1 MIPAGSREPPREPRR
16 TAVQYPGG
24 LWARYVWVGSGRG
37 DALGDTDALEDTDE
51 RGGSHEGSVSVSDHG
66 PLVSPDPDRLCRA
79 ELRIQGPLG
88 AWSARFASPIFD
100 EPQGLLWDTAG
111 LLVVKYG
118 FRAYALVGRTG
129 ELRWTYEARTPLVS
143 VLGSSRLA
151 HVLVQ
156 SEVETAAVREDGEVA
171 WRVAHPDV
179 IAEAELVGGRLVL
192 TGYGGVLPPLDPQT
206 GRSLG
211 RA

>member
-1 MIPAGSREPPREPRR
+1 MIPAGSGKPPTEPR
-16 TAVQYPGG
+16 TAAVQYPGG
-24 LWARYVWVGSGRG
+24 LAARYLWVGSGRA
-37 DALGDTDALEDTDE
+37 DALDATDE
-51 RGGSHEGSVSVSDHG
+51 RAVTVSDHG
-66 PLVSPDPDRLCRA
+66 PRVSPEPDRLCRA

-88 AWSARFASPIFD
+88 AWSARFASPVFD

-118 FRAYALVGRTG
+118 FVAYALVGRTG

-143 VLGSSRLA
+143 ILGSSRLA

-156 SEVETAAVREDGEVA
+156 SEVETAALREDGEVA

-192 TGYGGVLPPLDPQT
+192 TGYGGVLPALDPQT
-206 GRSLG
+206 GQSLG
-211 RA
+211 RD